1 MRISEYVCPR
11 RPSRRLSRYSVAL
24 LLGSALLLSA
34 CETLAPAA
42 GSRGTQPQPSQG
54 AVFRPEPEYLTYM
67 HMLAVATPATQ
78 KTLYQQA
85 ARNYREQATPHD
97 KLRFAL
103 ALSLLDAPY
112 GDAAK
117 ARQLYRELL
126 PPAQPVPQ
134 AIESLLQV
142 QLNGV
147 GQRLAL
153 EERLAL
159 LQQELGKA
167 EAKIQALTTI
177 EQTLE
182 QPAPETRTKTRTAP

>member
-1 MRISEYVCPR
+1 MHISEYVCPR
-11 RPSRRLSRYSVAL
+11 RPSLRLSRHAAAL
-24 LLGSALLLSA
+24 LLGGALLSSG
-34 CETLAPAA
+34 CEILPPAA
-42 GSRGTQPQPSQG
+42 TGTEAQPAQG
-54 AVFRPEPEYLTYM
+54 AAFRPEPEYLTYM

-78 KTLYQQA
+78 KNLYQQA
-85 ARNYREQATPHD
+85 ARNYRERATPHD

-126 PPAQPVPQ
+126 PPAQPVPPE
-134 AIESLLQV
+134 IESLLQV
-142 QLNGV
+142 QLNEIK
-147 GQRLAL
+147 QRLIL

-159 LQQELGKA
+159 LQQELDKA

-182 QPAPETRTKTRTAP
+182 QPAPETKTKARTAP